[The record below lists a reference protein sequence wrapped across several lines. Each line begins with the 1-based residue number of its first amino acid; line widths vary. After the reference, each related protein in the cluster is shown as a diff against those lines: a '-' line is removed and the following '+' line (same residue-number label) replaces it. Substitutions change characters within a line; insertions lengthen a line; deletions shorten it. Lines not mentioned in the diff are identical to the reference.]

1 MLTRR
6 NYITPKGNR
15 SILTGGLVSQAMSH
29 SAVEA
34 SL

>member
-1 MLTRR
+1 MLTLR
-6 NYITPKGNR
+6 NHITPEGNE

-29 SAVEA
+29 SAVEV